1 MDLKGKTVLVTGSS
15 RGIGEAIALA
25 FAQQGANIV
34 LNARKPVSEE
44 MTNKLT
50 ALGVEVE
57 TILGD
62 VSEFDTAKM
71 IVDKTKEL
79 FGSIDVLVNNA
90 GINRD
95 KLIMRMTEEDFDAT
109 YQVNLKGSFNMIRH
123 ALPLMLK
130 QRVGSIINISSVVGE
145 TGNVGQANYAASK
158 AGVIGLSKSVAREA
172 AARGVTCNTITPGFI
187 ETDMTDA
194 LSDKIQE
201 QMMSQIPLKRFGK
214 TEDIADAAV
223 FLSKSD
229 YITGQTIRV
238 NGGMY
243 M

>member
-44 MTNKLT
+44 MTEKLT
-50 ALGVEVE
+50 ALGVKVE

-95 KLIMRMTEEDFDAT
+95 KLIMRMTEEDFDST

-130 QRVGSIINISSVVGE
+130 QRAGSIINISSVVGE